1 MRLLPMRPAMWR
13 GTLAGRGHLVPYT
26 SVEGVGPDA
35 GRTLGLWLS
44 GSCQPAHKRHTDT
57 WLLRGAA
64 SKVEGFERC

>member
-44 GSCQPAHKRHTDT
+44 GFTRRRHTDT

>member
-44 GSCQPAHKRHTDT
+44 GLRFTVGVATRKDT
-57 WLLRGAA
+57 WLLNTPGV
-64 SKVEGFERC
+64 KGFERC